1 MKAVIEMK
9 KTNIFYQAICVA
21 EITFIGVV
29 GGIVMF
35 YALDFLNGPLRREAL
50 YLSVGIWGGYG
61 AVAGVFGLVRLR
73 KLSKIIEDSKRKG
86 GDR

>member
-1 MKAVIEMK
+1 MTSSLIKYKLIYILWLPLAGLLAGLILFAGL
-9 KTNIFYQAICVA
+9 N
-21 EITFIGVV
+21 FI
-29 GGIVMF
+29 
-35 YALDFLNGPLRREAL
+35 NGPLSRTAL

-86 GDR
+86 G